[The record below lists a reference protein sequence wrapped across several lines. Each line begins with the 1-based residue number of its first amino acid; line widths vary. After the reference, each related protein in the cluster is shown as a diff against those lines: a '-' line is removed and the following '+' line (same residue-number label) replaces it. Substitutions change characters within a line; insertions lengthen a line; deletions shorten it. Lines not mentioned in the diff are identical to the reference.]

1 VYHSYALH
9 AVSVRFELIE
19 QLEDE
24 ALRFVN
30 LRGRAA
36 DVALTLTRPAHL
48 VVILHACVHTA

>member
-1 VYHSYALH
+1 MYHSYALH

-48 VVILHACVHTA
+48 VVILRA